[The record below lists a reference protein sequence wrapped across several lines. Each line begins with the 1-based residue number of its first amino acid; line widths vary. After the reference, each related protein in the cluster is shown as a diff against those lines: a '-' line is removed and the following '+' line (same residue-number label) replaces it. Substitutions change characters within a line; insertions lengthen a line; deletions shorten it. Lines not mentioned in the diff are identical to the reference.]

1 MPQKFINEKVHELT
15 ATNSN
20 LPPNTRGCVL
30 VLEKRFNRLACNR
43 PSLCLTK
50 QIWVIEKKPKGIG

>member
-20 LPPNTRGCVL
+20 LLPNPRSCVL
-30 VLEKRFNRLACNR
+30 VLEKRFNR